1 MTIFLVVPA
10 SAPTHKTSLYKKFIY
25 PSGPI
30 GIAYLAAVAR
40 DQGHEVI
47 VIDQYATG
55 IGEEDLVEIAVN
67 RKVDLFGLSCLT
79 PNMPRV
85 ESVVKQMREALPDV
99 HIVLGNTHA
108 VYFAE
113 EIFRDLPIDSI
124 VLGEG
129 EQTFVELLQR
139 LETGQ
144 PIEGMPGIAC
154 RSQGGFI
161 RGPVQSLIN
170 SLDELPRPAWDLFRL
185 EDYYSSPQF
194 MMKERL
200 IPVQSSRGCPY
211 RCNYCSQDKFFHV
224 VRKRD
229 MTCVVDEFV
238 WLRDEFGITSS
249 GFADPIFP
257 LSKRDGYEFCSLLAE
272 RGIQDKVCWLTETRY
287 ELMSLDLLYE
297 FKRCGCQ
304 AIMYGIESANERL
317 LNSVNKTHD
326 LELAKEVMC
335 WTKKAGINSYG
346 LFMIGFP
353 DETLIEARATIRFA
367 KELDCTMASFGRVTP
382 YPGTALYEEYKDTFP
397 KGIQAWKWNSQYRSK
412 PGENMWELPGLSHAQ
427 ITNLL
432 REAMISYYLRPR
444 IILRH
449 LLRGSFSLT
458 ELVWSFFALTRDVV
472 DRMVYSL
479 VKKK

>member
-144 PIEGMPGIAC
+144 PIEGMPIA
-154 RSQGGFI
+154 
-161 RGPVQSLIN
+161 
-170 SLDELPRPAWDLFRL
+170 
-185 EDYYSSPQF
+185 
-194 MMKERL
+194 
-200 IPVQSSRGCPY
+200 
-211 RCNYCSQDKFFHV
+211 
-224 VRKRD
+224 
-229 MTCVVDEFV
+229 
-238 WLRDEFGITSS
+238 
-249 GFADPIFP
+249 
-257 LSKRDGYEFCSLLAE
+257 
-272 RGIQDKVCWLTETRY
+272 
-287 ELMSLDLLYE
+287 
-297 FKRCGCQ
+297 
-304 AIMYGIESANERL
+304 YGIRRSLFVRSLRRIDQRRTCRVLRRGNAANCL
-317 LNSVNKTHD
+317 L
-326 LELAKEVMC
+326 
-335 WTKKAGINSYG
+335 
-346 LFMIGFP
+346 P
-353 DETLIEARATIRFA
+353 AR
-367 KELDCTMASFGRVTP
+367 D
-382 YPGTALYEEYKDTFP
+382 
-397 KGIQAWKWNSQYRSK
+397 
-412 PGENMWELPGLSHAQ
+412 
-427 ITNLL
+427 
-432 REAMISYYLRPR
+432 
-444 IILRH
+444 
-449 LLRGSFSLT
+449 
-458 ELVWSFFALTRDVV
+458 
-472 DRMVYSL
+472 
-479 VKKK
+479 